1 MHSKGIVLTLAGI
14 GCLAAAVGAAY
25 WAPRHEA
32 PAPISTPLASAAPA
46 QSTPRPVP
54 ATHATA
60 APAPAVSKTTP
71 AVSVA
76 SRSDAARTPPEVA
89 EAAAPS
95 IDETPRAASIEP
107 ATVASTASVE
117 PPAISTAATTLPTSA
132 PPAGEMPPPAFDPQP
147 VVQPPARDAIT
158 IKEDAV
164 IGIRLDQTITTETAR
179 VEDRV
184 TARVTRDVRVDG
196 RTAIPEGATLEGN
209 VTLVERGGR
218 FHDNARLGVKFTTLV
233 LDEHTRVPLVTDTIY
248 RVGESASNEATAKI
262 GASAVV
268 GAILGAVV
276 GGKRGAAI
284 GGSAGA
290 ASGAAAVAA
299 GGPND
304 AVLAAGMPLTVR
316 LSQAVTFDIDRN

>member
-1 MHSKGIVLTLAGI
+1 MASKALVLTIAGI
-14 GCLAAAVGAAY
+14 GCLAAAGGAAY

-32 PAPISTPLASAAPA
+32 MPVAAPSPAIAPVADRAEPPVVSHPAAIAPASDAVNTASAPSEASSAAAPA
-46 QSTPRPVP
+46 LESVD
-54 ATHATA
+54 
-60 APAPAVSKTTP
+60 APAKSVEEPPRAPTLESTAPPVATIAPSVAVPPPTATTMAATPGIETPPPPPTDPEPAVQ
-71 AVSVA
+71 
-76 SRSDAARTPPEVA
+76 
-89 EAAAPS
+89 PS
-95 IDETPRAASIEP
+95 PHES
-107 ATVASTASVE
+107 
-117 PPAISTAATTLPTSA
+117 
-132 PPAGEMPPPAFDPQP
+132 
-147 VVQPPARDAIT
+147 IT
-158 IKEDAV
+158 IKEDSV
-164 IGIRLDQTITTETAR
+164 IGIRLDQTISTETAR

-196 RTAIPEGATLEGN
+196 RTAIPEGATLEGS

-248 RVGESASNEATAKI
+248 RIGESASNEASSKI

-290 ASGAAAVAA
+290 AGGAAAVAA
-299 GGPND
+299 GRPND
-304 AVLAAGMPLTVR
+304 AVLQAGMPLTVR
-316 LSQAVTFDIDRN
+316 LSQAVTVEIERR